1 MSFGTEKRELSSPN
15 KDPSSSTHTITLIE
29 KVLSSQMGA
38 LQATVLLCLVLLHL
52 CSNILAQDEDWKTAT
67 ATYSKETDGSII
79 TGTLLASSLTILQK
93 FQAFDFILGFQGLLY
108 AKFSIF

>member
-1 MSFGTEKRELSSPN
+1 
-15 KDPSSSTHTITLIE
+15 
-29 KVLSSQMGA
+29 MGA

-52 CSNILAQDEDWKTAT
+52 CSYILAQDEDWKTAT

-93 FQAFDFILGFQGLLY
+93 FEAFDFIFGFQGLLY